1 MKKLKLKFPNVPAIL
16 RGWIKAAFLRYCWQH
31 ELTGTAYDPEQFAK
45 TMLLKRLELD
55 EKAGIEAIIDCD
67 HNSPS
72 RIILDFFAHLA
83 LEGAENYR
91 EFQLRWRAMK
101 EGKEDIDAVVIV
113 QRRFGLSPHQAR
125 EQAEHKLRIATGAA
139 RDMEARLAELHGAL
153 DECQHQLEDFRRAEP
168 EDLQTMG
175 GGMRNVRE
183 LCAEIRRGDKRA
195 ADMAIDLGAE
205 RGYAAKLEEL
215 IQHWHLYLNYH
226 GAAPEKLTSEQR
238 ELFAEV
244 WRKHV
249 EKANGEEA
257 GF

>member
-1 MKKLKLKFPNVPAIL
+1 MKLKFPNCPAIL
-16 RGWIKAAFLRYCWQH
+16 RGWIKAAFLRFCWQH
-31 ELTGTAYDPEQFAK
+31 ELTGTAYDPEAFAK

-139 RDMEARLAELHGAL
+139 RDMEARLTELHGQL
-153 DECQHQLEDFRRAEP
+153 EECQHQLEDFTRVET
-168 EDLQTMG
+168 EDMMTMG
-175 GGMRNVRE
+175 GVGKQRTARE
-183 LCAEIRRGDKRA
+183 FCAEIRRIDKAA
-195 ADMAIDLGAE
+195 ADMAIDLGEA
-205 RGYAAKLEEL
+205 RGYAAKLEDL
-215 IQHWHLYLNYH
+215 IQHWHVYLNYRD
-226 GAAPEKLTSEQR
+226 AAAEKLTEEQR

-244 WRKHV
+244 WRRHA
-249 EKANGEEA
+249 EKADREEA